1 MSPVSGPVRLGQ
13 LLSMAYA
20 FCKAHIKTIIVASI
34 IFGTIA
40 SFLTG
45 TLQLSAAGKMGMM
58 MENMGMDMQKI
69 EELTE
74 RMQAGDESASQELQ
88 AIMQDRFGSMS
99 DDEAANLGRSIGMN
113 VFKGLLPQIGVG
125 LVIGLILLVVANIY
139 YLLLALGEK
148 DPIKIAKRI
157 PGLFLPVLGV
167 WIWAFLR
174 SFAWIPIVGWVVAI
188 IIGPRFAL
196 SSVILV
202 QERKGVMESVRSS
215 YARTNGY
222 WGKIVGNMIVM
233 ALCVMLASLVFGIV
247 TSIIGSL
254 SVWTAQWLGS
264 VAQYVFMAFG
274 IVFMVQLA
282 LTIMANPI
290 AGAAAPAPLKPSAAP
305 KKVVAAKPVVTKKKK
320 TTSKKKAK

>member
-1 MSPVSGPVRLGQ
+1 MSPISGPVRLGQ

-20 FCKAHIKTIIVASI
+20 FCKVHTKTIIVASI

-40 SFLTG
+40 SFLAG

-69 EELTE
+69 EDLTE
-74 RMQAGDESASQELQ
+74 RMQAGDDSASQELQ
-88 AIMQDRFGSMS
+88 AIMQNRFGSMS
-99 DDEAANLGRSIGMN
+99 DEEAANLGRSIGMN
-113 VFKGLLPQIGVG
+113 VFRGLLPQIGVG

-148 DPIKIAKRI
+148 DPMKIAKRI

-167 WIWAFLR
+167 WVWTFLR
-174 SFAWIPIVGWVVAI
+174 SFVWIPIVGWVVAI

-222 WGKIVGNMIVM
+222 WGKIVGNLIVM
-233 ALCVMLASLVFGIV
+233 ALCVMLASIVVGIA

-254 SVWTAQWLGS
+254 SVWTAQWLSS
-264 VAQYVFMAFG
+264 VAQYVFMAFAT
-274 IVFMVQLA
+274 VFMVQLA

-290 AGAAAPAPLKPSAAP
+290 RGAAAPAPLKPVAAP
-305 KKVVAAKPVVTKKKK
+305 KKVVAAKPVVTKKKA
-320 TTSKKKAK
+320 SKKKSK